1 MSSSTCNLRVET
13 SIYYILD
20 YFYWRILNFK
30 DVFLVANGTFFLIIF
45 QEHRLSSPVG
55 SRTPAKN
62 PDRFYEEFDYDRRLK
77 KRKTKLLAAT
87 EEAFAH
93 LARVCEERIKGI
105 SALCYQEM

>member
-1 MSSSTCNLRVET
+1 M
-13 SIYYILD
+13 
-20 YFYWRILNFK
+20 
-30 DVFLVANGTFFLIIF
+30 
-45 QEHRLSSPVG
+45 G

-105 SALCYQEM
+105 SALWFLKKCSARPKIKNFGTQNEAKTLLFIFGEFTLQAILTFFRLEKKLTRKQELSSF